1 MAEDEGNIPGQQAH
15 ERVPWSDTELN
26 AIVDVYLR
34 MLELEKASQPYV
46 KAEYNR
52 EVQSRTGRAR
62 GSVEYKFQ
70 NISHVLNEAKQP
82 YIKGYKPASNVQAAL
97 RPVVLNRIFGVH
109 PAHDGRISQPIEAP
123 STGDPLRDYRRRYA
137 GVCLDS
143 VLRKAIEQAAV
154 EQATEYYEDQGYKVE
169 DVGLT
174 HSFDLRAI
182 RDGVERHVEVKGSQ
196 VYVEKIQLT
205 RNEVQHA
212 REFENTD
219 LIIVRNVPW
228 ERQPDG
234 TISTRRGVM
243 EVLTNWCPAETNLR
257 ATSFEYLLD

>member
-1 MAEDEGNIPGQQAH
+1 MADGAVNIRGQQPR

-82 YIKGYKPASNVQAAL
+82 YIEGYKPAANVQAAL
-97 RPVVLNRIFGVH
+97 RPVVLNRIYG
-109 PAHDGRISQPIEAP
+109 ISSEQAGQPIGTP
-123 STGDPLRDYRRRYA
+123 SSGDPLRDYRRRYA
-137 GVCLDS
+137 GVCLDP
-143 VLRKAIEQAAV
+143 VLRKAVEKAAV

-182 RDGVERHVEVKGSQ
+182 RDGVERHIEVKGSQ
-196 VYVEKIQLT
+196 VYIEKIQLT
-205 RNEVQHA
+205 RNEVLHA
-212 REFENTD
+212 RDFENTD
-219 LIIVRNVPW
+219 LVIVRNVPW
-228 ERQPDG
+228 ERQPNG
-234 TISTRRGVM
+234 AISTHPGVM
-243 EVLTNWCPAETNLR
+243 EVLMNWRPAEVKLR
-257 ATSFEYLLD
+257 ATTFEYLLD